1 VKQKKRN
8 KEDKK
13 ITIKL
18 LAIMTLLHVDKL
30 DVLSLDIHTDTAH
43 IVVHRRSLHLLLV
56 DAPSEIL

>member
-1 VKQKKRN
+1 
-8 KEDKK
+8 
-13 ITIKL
+13 
-18 LAIMTLLHVDKL
+18 MTLLHVDKL